1 MMAAPI
7 TSEKARANR
16 RVVQSVLWWIR
27 QLSGD
32 SAYENYLRCVGRVAA
47 SDPRA
52 GRKPLSRKEFYLD
65 SVRRRFSTPSRCC

>member
-16 RVVQSVLWWIR
+16 RVVWSILWWIR

-32 SAYENYLRCVGRVAA
+32 AAYENYLRCVGRVAA
-47 SDPRA
+47 SEHVA

-65 SVRRRFSTPSRCC
+65 SLRRRFSTASRCC

>member
-16 RVVQSVLWWIR
+16 RVVRSILWWIR

-32 SAYENYLRCVGRVAA
+32 AAYENYLRCMGRVAA
-47 SDPRA
+47 SDSFA
-52 GRKPLSRKEFYLD
+52 VRKPLSRKEFYLD